1 MIDEKI
7 DQNGAPQEAL
17 LEAESGRTL
26 VGKVARLPNTIREQ
40 LNQRLSDGQT
50 GIEILAWLNELP
62 VVKRILAAQ
71 FEGAPITER
80 NLVNWRKIGYARWL
94 QKQEPI
100 QELKWLGEAASD
112 FSRAGAGKLAHGA
125 AALAAAWLLD
135 YMRRVPPD
143 KCSPADLTRISFAAT
158 CLQKGAQADAQ
169 LKLAEKRILQKDE
182 QLLLTRDR
190 DQRNAITIGLRL
202 LGDARAKAIEGSSH
216 SYAEKIE
223 LLGLHTFGEEL
234 WQARYVPETKD
245 SANQP
250 PK

>member
-7 DQNGAPQEAL
+7 DQNRGETLPET
-17 LEAESGRTL
+17 ESSRTS
-26 VGKVARLPNTIREQ
+26 VGKIARLPNTVREQ
-40 LNQRLSDGQT
+40 LNQRLQDGQDGT
-50 GIEILAWLNELP
+50 EILAWLNELP
-62 VVKRILAAQ
+62 AVKQILAAK
-71 FEGAPITER
+71 FGGMPINHR
-80 NLVNWRKIGYARWL
+80 NLSKWRQIGYERWL
-94 QKQEPI
+94 QKQEPV
-100 QELKWLGEAASD
+100 QELRWLGEAASD

-158 CLQKGAQADAQ
+158 ALLKGEQTNAQ
-169 LKLAEKRILQKDE
+169 LKLAEKRILQRDE
-182 QLLLTRDR
+182 QLLLTRNR

-234 WQARYVPETKD
+234 WQARYVPASED
-245 SANQP
+245 PANQP
-250 PK
+250 PNQ